1 MIDFRVKIFDA
12 EWQGHDGF
20 KMELEYYQQQDKVAC
35 THVWTN
41 KSTA

>member
-20 KMELEYYQQQDKVAC
+20 KMELEYYQQQDKSC
-35 THVWTN
+35 LYPCMDE
-41 KSTA
+41 